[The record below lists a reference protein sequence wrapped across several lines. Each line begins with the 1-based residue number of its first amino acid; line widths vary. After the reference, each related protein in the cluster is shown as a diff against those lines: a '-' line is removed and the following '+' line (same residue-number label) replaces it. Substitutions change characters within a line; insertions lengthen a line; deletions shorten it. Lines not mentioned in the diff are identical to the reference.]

1 MVTLHMEN
9 TVQDFDAWKQNFD
22 KFDRFRADN
31 GVRSY
36 RVARQV
42 EDGNRLTVDLEF
54 DDVASAAAFRGALE
68 KIWSTPQSKEQ
79 LVSHSPAVIY
89 ETADQREVS
98 AAAASAS

>member
-9 TVQDFDAWKQNFD
+9 TVRDFEAWKQNFD
-22 KFDRFRADN
+22 KFDRVRADN

-42 EDGNRLTVDLEF
+42 EDGNRFTVDLEF
-54 DDVASAAAFRGALE
+54 DDVATATAFRGALE
-68 KIWSTPQSKEQ
+68 KIWATPHAKEL

-89 ETADQREVS
+89 QVADQRTLSE
-98 AAAASAS
+98 AAASTS